1 MKLLI
6 PKKRLGRINREVS
19 IISLG
24 GCGVGRIPQEEA
36 DKVIKSAFNHG
47 VNMIDIAP
55 TYGDSELRLAP
66 WMKTHRNKVFLAEKT
81 TQRTKKAAERELHQS
96 LERLGVKGFD
106 LYQLHGI
113 GTMEELDQVFGPGG
127 AMEAFKEAQETGLV
141 KYLGI
146 TGHQDMRVHLEAIK
160 QYDFD
165 LVLLPVSLSSA
176 AAFHPMN
183 DYRPVLE
190 YAEKQDMGVT
200 AIKAVCRGRWK
211 GERKY
216 STWYEPS
223 DTIEDIKLGVHFTLS
238 QSPVANNPTPCDH
251 RLWEMVFEAG
261 EAFKP
266 MDEDQQQEAI
276 QYAKKHGF
284 SPLFPE

>member
-1 MKLLI
+1 M
-6 PKKRLGRINREVS
+6 
-19 IISLG
+19 ISLG
-24 GCGVGRIPQEEA
+24 GCGVGRITQEEA
-36 DKVIKSAFNHG
+36 DKVIKSAFSHG

-81 TQRTKKAAERELHQS
+81 TQRTKQGAENELHRS
-96 LERLGVKGFD
+96 LTRLGVKNFD

-113 GTMEELDQVFGPGG
+113 GTMDELEQVFGPGG

-146 TGHQDMRVHLEAIK
+146 TGHQDMRVHMEAIK
-160 QYDFD
+160 RYDFD
-165 LVLLPVSLSSA
+165 LVLLPVSLCSA
-176 AAFHPMN
+176 ASFHPMN
-183 DYRPVLE
+183 DYRPVLR
-190 YAEKQDMGVT
+190 YAEEHDMGVT

-211 GERKY
+211 GERRY

-223 DTIEDIKLGVHFTLS
+223 DTPEDIKLGVHFTLS
-238 QSPVANNPTPCDH
+238 QTPVADNPTPCDH

-261 EAFKP
+261 ESFKP
-266 MDEDQQQEAI
+266 MTMEEQQEAI
-276 QYAKKHGF
+276 EYAKKQGF